1 MTSSSTG
8 SCPKKIQRP
17 TLLAGSTTAELPVP
31 FPSRGNLT
39 PEPPNTLTPTRISY
53 FSCSRSPVHNCMD
66 DDDDDE
72 GEGLGSPTSTLCFG
86 VKPKNLNGFK
96 GCQSMM
102 NVKKELLAMMNDFSS
117 MNSLFKLIKIRC
129 MLNFSGSAYATG
141 SLSCPDPNSGSTF
154 TPVSLPSR
162 RNKSTVTTPANEKP
176 LTDTEDDLK
185 KRISFLSGFMVA
197 FKEQIHTDIKLEPN
211 DGPSISAH
219 KSLLAARSEIFKNIL
234 SSDNYKAPPSNTD
247 TITLPELNTE
257 ELKSLLE
264 FLYTGD
270 LPEDKFK
277 RHVFTLYVAADK
289 YEILYLQESCE
300 RYMMN
305 SLNES
310 NALDILEI
318 SDSHPNKKLKDTTLN
333 FIVRNMK
340 SIVSSQKY
348 EVFAS
353 SNPHL
358 SVEITRAFV
367 DARI

>member
-1 MTSSSTG
+1 M
-8 SCPKKIQRP
+8 
-17 TLLAGSTTAELPVP
+17 L
-31 FPSRGNLT
+31 F
-39 PEPPNTLTPTRISY
+39 
-53 FSCSRSPVHNCMD
+53 
-66 DDDDDE
+66 
-72 GEGLGSPTSTLCFG
+72 
-86 VKPKNLNGFK
+86 
-96 GCQSMM
+96 
-102 NVKKELLAMMNDFSS
+102 
-117 MNSLFKLIKIRC
+117 SLFDYL
-129 MLNFSGSAYATG
+129 
-141 SLSCPDPNSGSTF
+141 
-154 TPVSLPSR
+154 